1 MACPGWRGS
10 LPQLP
15 FQHMPLRAPAC
26 LRKVLDLE
34 GAQIRLG
41 FVLHLENL
49 EGGLAFVLLQMLHCI
64 ARCLLFVRYLQDGK
78 IRLAFIRGFKHFGF
92 CLVFVLHD
100 EDLCHG
106 SVPVTG

>member
-1 MACPGWRGS
+1 MVCPGRSRS
-10 LPQLP
+10 LPQFA
-15 FQHMPLRAPAC
+15 FQHMPLRAPAR

-34 GAQIRLG
+34 DAQISLG

-49 EGGLAFVLLQMLHCI
+49 ERSLAFVLHQMPHGI
-64 ARCLLFVRYLQDGK
+64 ARGLLFVRYLQNGEV
-78 IRLAFIRGFKHFGF
+78 RLAFIRGFKHFGVG
-92 CLVFVLHD
+92 LVFVLHD